1 MVISFRIIIID
12 YGEKKMSKRHEMV
25 TLSAEVAVSQ
35 MENGMRYVQVM
46 PDDPR
51 VGTVV
56 PFVANG
62 RAQMLSNGTFDFVQR
77 QRIRRKP
84 EYKGDYLSFSR
95 GNDGNDRVYFMTP
108 SELRAD
114 MPRLLQKDIAKLLV
128 YLEKMISDKKKRV

>member
-1 MVISFRIIIID
+1 
-12 YGEKKMSKRHEMV
+12 MSKRHEMV

-62 RAQMLSNGTFDFVQR
+62 RAQMLS
-77 QRIRRKP
+77 
-84 EYKGDYLSFSR
+84 

>member
-12 YGEKKMSKRHEMV
+12 YEEKKMSKRHEMV

-62 RAQMLSNGTFDFVQR
+62 RAQMLSNGTFDVVQR

-114 MPRLLQKDIAKLLV
+114 MPRLLQKDVAKLLV
-128 YLEKMISDKKKRV
+128 YLEEMITSKKKRV

>member
-12 YGEKKMSKRHEMV
+12 DEENGMSKRHEMV

-128 YLEKMISDKKKRV
+128 YLEKTISDKKKRV

>member
-1 MVISFRIIIID
+1 MVISFRIIFE

>member
-1 MVISFRIIIID
+1 
-12 YGEKKMSKRHEMV
+12 MSGQTSV
-25 TLSAEVAVSQ
+25 TTQ
-35 MENGMRYVQVM
+35 ENGLHYVQST
-46 PDDPR
+46 PDNPV
-51 VGTVV
+51 VGQVE
-56 PFVANG
+56 PFVG
-62 RAQMLSNGTFDFVQR
+62 RGRIQMLSNGTFDFVQR

-128 YLEKMISDKKKRV
+128 YLEKTISDKKKRV

>member
-1 MVISFRIIIID
+1 MKS
-12 YGEKKMSKRHEMV
+12 KKMRTV
-25 TLSAEVAVSQ
+25 TMSGQTSVTTL
-35 MENGMRYVQVM
+35 ENGLHYVQST
-46 PDDPR
+46 PDNPV
-51 VGTVV
+51 VGQVE
-56 PFVANG
+56 PFVG
-62 RAQMLSNGTFDFVQR
+62 RGRIQMLSNGQLEVTQTRRV
-77 QRIRRKP
+77 RRKP